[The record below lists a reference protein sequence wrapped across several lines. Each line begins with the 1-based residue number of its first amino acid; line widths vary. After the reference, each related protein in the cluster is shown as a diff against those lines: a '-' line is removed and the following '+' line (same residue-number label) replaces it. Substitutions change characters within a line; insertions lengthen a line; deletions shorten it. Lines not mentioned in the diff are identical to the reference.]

1 MRTIETTNTE
11 KRIYSSPDVEKIM
24 LDNEI
29 SLALE
34 SLSPPAGPLESVMNG
49 DNRQNPFDGTLN
61 A

>member
-1 MRTIETTNTE
+1 MKTIETTNTE
-11 KRIYSSPDVEKIM
+11 KRAYSSPDVEKIQ

-34 SLSPPAGPLESVMNG
+34 SLSPPAGPFEIVKNG

>member
-1 MRTIETTNTE
+1 MKTTDKTNTE
-11 KRIYSSPDVEKIM
+11 KRVYATPEMEKIT

-34 SLSPPAGPLESVMNG
+34 SMAPPAGPFEIVMNAE
-49 DNRQNPFDGTLN
+49 NRQNPFDGTLN

>member
-11 KRIYSSPDVEKIM
+11 KRIYLSPDVEKIQ

-34 SLSPPAGPLESVMNG
+34 SLSPPPGPLESVMNG